1 MTVMVVGDD
10 DANDGYGDNSDH
22 SDSINGDGDGD
33 RCAVL
38 MDGSSVIVSSLRAS
52 GGEWV
57 FKLAD

>member
-1 MTVMVVGDD
+1 MVVGDD

-22 SDSINGDGDGD
+22 SDSINGDGD